1 MSIYDKMILKELN
14 ELVKQTFL
22 LWDEIWVG
30 FSWRHYY
37 FNHTQRVRALSLEI
51 GRREGADLRK
61 LEYSALLHDVTKRYD
76 GRILTDSQGN
86 RILDGNGFWHNELM
100 MPRRGNVVT
109 RLYRE
114 LNQFGKLHNVSG
126 ALVAKKLLVS
136 YGLPS
141 SFCSSVGSVI
151 RSHLNPDMYE
161 DGSLPADILE
171 KKILYEA
178 DTIDANIGLPAFYRN
193 VQIRTHYARVEK
205 GRSDLEEYVSHIEPW
220 IDGKTFSVDKMETK
234 TGKHLARR
242 RLKRMRKISHRIRKE
257 LEGNLRLGLRYG
269 LLGIIRE
276 FMDRNQDPNL
286 RDEMIFLT
294 TRWIPQRTKMLKTE
308 KDPKARL
315 ILHDAE
321 EFCSLLLSEID
332 GT

>member
-1 MSIYDKMILKELN
+1 MILKELN
-14 ELVKQTFL
+14 ELVKETFL

-61 LEYSALLHDVTKRYD
+61 LEYSALLHDITKRYD
-76 GRILTDSQGN
+76 GRVLTDSQGK
-86 RILDGNGFWHNELM
+86 RILDENGFWHNELL
-100 MPRRGNVVT
+100 MPRRENVVT

-114 LNQFGKLHNVSG
+114 LNQFGELHNVSG
-126 ALVAKKLLVS
+126 ALVAERLLGF
-136 YGLPS
+136 YGLPND
-141 SFCSSVGSVI
+141 FCSSVGSII
-151 RSHLNPDMYE
+151 RSHLNPDIYE
-161 DGSLPADILE
+161 GGSSQADAPE
-171 KKILYEA
+171 KRILYEA

-193 VQIRTHYARVEK
+193 VQIRTHYTRVEK

-220 IDGKTFSVDKMETK
+220 IDGKTFFLDKIGTK
-234 TGKHLARR
+234 TGKHLARQ
-242 RLKRMRKISHRIRKE
+242 RLNRMRKISRQIRME

-286 RDEMIFLT
+286 QDEIIFLT
-294 TRWIPQRTKMLKTE
+294 ARWIPQRTRMLKTE
-308 KDPKARL
+308 KDPNARL